1 MVTSDAIL
9 PLAVTDPLH
18 LLKQIRYRFLS
29 GDLRVGAD
37 ERIEIFT
44 ITKIK
49 AAVKLLGTV
58 LIILESLKCTTLS
71 RCDCSLMKR
80 FRQGSAIFGK
90 LNHLPYFRGFYS
102 FRV

>member
-18 LLKQIRYRFLS
+18 MLKRIRYRFLS

-49 AAVKLLGTV
+49 AAVKLPG
-58 LIILESLKCTTLS
+58 IIFDNPRITKMHDFLPLQLFS
-71 RCDCSLMKR
+71 RETIL
-80 FRQGSAIFGK
+80 AAFG
-90 LNHLPYFRGFYS
+90 HL
-102 FRV
+102 